1 MDTPDLDEEE
11 KARRKAESIA
21 YRNKKRYS
29 SIFMLCASVF
39 EILESLAIMFV
50 MFFIAAFFIFR
61 VFKATGPT
69 GQVLFQVL
77 MILIFISGLILGF
90 LVYKKTVTWVIKK
103 YKLEDKLL
111 DEVLLH
117 YTKKDDLEEKLRR

>member
-11 KARRKAESIA
+11 KARRKAESVA

-50 MFFIAAFFIFR
+50 MFFIAAFFIFK

-90 LVYKKTVTWVIKK
+90 LVYKKTITWVIKK